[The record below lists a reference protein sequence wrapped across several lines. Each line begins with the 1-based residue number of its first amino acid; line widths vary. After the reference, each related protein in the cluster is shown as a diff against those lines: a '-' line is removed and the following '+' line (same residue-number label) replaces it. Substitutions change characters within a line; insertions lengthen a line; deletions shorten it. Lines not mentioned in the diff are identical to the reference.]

1 MPPSQAITE
10 EKVKEIVERVLSAR
24 LPEAIAQF
32 VKQNEERARELS
44 LMERILRVEEE
55 LKSLREIESSR
66 FEVMENRFENLQR
79 EMDKRFEV
87 MENRF
92 ENLQREMDKR
102 FEAMDKRFEAWS
114 SGLRGLR
121 GGSASPSGS
130 SPWDSPASWS

>member
-79 EMDKRFEV
+79 EMDKRFE
-87 MENRF
+87 
-92 ENLQREMDKR
+92 
-102 FEAMDKRFEAWS
+102 AMDKRFEALELRFEGLERRFSFTQWLIALGFS
-114 SGLRGLR
+114 SVLVMIALVRFIH
-121 GGSASPSGS
+121 
-130 SPWDSPASWS
+130 